1 MNREEP
7 FLAAIVASSGD
18 AIIGKDLDGRVL
30 SWSPGAE
37 RLYGYTAEEMKGR
50 PISVLAPDDRRD
62 EIVDIMRAIA
72 GGEGIAEYET
82 ERVTKDGRRVAV
94 LLSVSPV
101 RDPSGGIIG
110 AATIARDITE
120 QKRLQRELERMAHH
134 DDLTGLANRRRFIEE
149 LERHVERASRYGW
162 KGAVIALDVDALKV
176 VNDAMGHRAGDRL
189 LEEVAAR
196 LGETLRRSDF
206 LARLSGDEFA
216 AILPEAG
223 PADAE
228 AVARKLVGALAA
240 NQTRIAGVR
249 AGTASAGV
257 ALLEE
262 GITAEELLIRA
273 DVALYQAKRRGG
285 NRFALYDASSADA
298 VPGGAAVRRPGGPVP
313 GSLDAPSP

>member
-1 MNREEP
+1 MNREEL

-30 SWSPGAE
+30 SWSPGAQ
-37 RLYGYTAEEMKGR
+37 RLYGYTPEEMKGR
-50 PISVLAPDDRRD
+50 SITVLAPVERRD
-62 EIVDIMRAIA
+62 EIANILRAIA
-72 GGEGIAEYET
+72 GGEDIRQYET

-101 RDPSGGIIG
+101 KDPSGEIIG

-162 KGAVIALDVDALKV
+162 KGAVIALDVDALKA
-176 VNDAMGHRAGDRL
+176 VNDAKGHRAGDQL
-189 LEEVAAR
+189 LVQTAAR
-196 LGETLRRSDF
+196 LGEALRRSDF

-223 PADAE
+223 AADAE
-228 AVARKLVGALAA
+228 AVARKLVDALAA
-240 NQTRIAGVR
+240 NQTRIAGIR

-262 GITAEELLIRA
+262 GITAEELMIRA

-285 NRFALYDASSADA
+285 NRFAVYDSASADTI
-298 VPGGAAVRRPGGPVP
+298 PGGTAA
-313 GSLDAPSP
+313 SAQSPS